1 MTAALLGNKQ
11 PGDLALHPRGDQ
23 NRPRLSQRLHPRREV
38 GRVAENFARRI
49 HHNRSGVEADAGV
62 ERRLAGGS
70 VPAVELGKSALERE
84 RCARGALGIVL
95 LRHRIAEQRHQPV
108 AELLGDMPA
117 HLGHRRRSGIEVGAD
132 EVAPLLGVEPRGNAG
147 RTDEVAEHHSE
158 IAPLAGRFGRDRG
171 RIRRCSRCSLRR
183 DERRYGRRCDR
194 RRHRGG
200 AQFGDGREYFPAM
213 PERDADVLEILIRQK
228 AEYRDINFILG
239 KALRVL
245 PETKLSKPVRNLLHA
260 VPRRLNFTTPP
271 TAS

>member
-1 MTAALLGNKQ
+1 MPSLRLLADRVASRLRAKHRLGRTVTVRVRF
-11 PGDLALHPRGDQ
+11 GDLRSVTRSVTLDAPISATVVL
-23 NRPRLSQRLHPRREV
+23 
-38 GRVAENFARRI
+38 AE
-49 HHNRSGVEADAGV
+49 
-62 ERRLAGGS
+62 
-70 VPAVELGKSALERE
+70 
-84 RCARGALGIVL
+84 
-95 LRHRIAEQRHQPV
+95 IAE
-108 AELLGDMPA
+108 ELV
-117 HLGHRRRSGIEVGAD
+117 R
-132 EVAPLLGVEPRGNAG
+132 

-183 DERRYGRRCDR
+183 HERRYGRRCDR

-200 AQFGDGREYFPAM
+200 AQFGDGCEYFPAM

>member
-1 MTAALLGNKQ
+1 M
-11 PGDLALHPRGDQ
+11 PVESDQ
-23 NRPRLSQRLHPRREV
+23 
-38 GRVAENFARRI
+38 
-49 HHNRSGVEADAGV
+49 
-62 ERRLAGGS
+62 
-70 VPAVELGKSALERE
+70 
-84 RCARGALGIVL
+84 
-95 LRHRIAEQRHQPV
+95 
-108 AELLGDMPA
+108 
-117 HLGHRRRSGIEVGAD
+117 
-132 EVAPLLGVEPRGNAG
+132 
-147 RTDEVAEHHSE
+147 VAEHHSE
-158 IAPLAGRFGRDRG
+158 IAALAGGFGRDRG

-183 DERRYGRRCDR
+183 HERRYGRRCDR

-200 AQFGDGREYFPAM
+200 AQFGDGRKYFPAM